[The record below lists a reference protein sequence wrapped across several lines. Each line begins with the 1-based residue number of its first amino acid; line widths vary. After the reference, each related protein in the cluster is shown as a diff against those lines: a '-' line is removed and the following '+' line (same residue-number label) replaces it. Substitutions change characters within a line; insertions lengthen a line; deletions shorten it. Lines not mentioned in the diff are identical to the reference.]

1 MTEPQLVIGGATN
14 GLASTPRV
22 KTHTSTKR
30 PVGASTPAVV
40 PGKRSNPLLLF
51 RGKRNIPAIPND
63 MDHKRTGYR
72 LVNSVQVKNVL
83 GRTVRPSLHSLPQGN
98 RFHVETQK
106 ISPVAALSHDA
117 RLNGGHVQ
125 SSSPEHPRGPPE
137 IEEFPPAHSL
147 AQITHASGQNIEHA

>member
-1 MTEPQLVIGGATN
+1 MGAATKFA
-14 GLASTPRV
+14 ASTPPGKHHPSQK
-22 KTHTSTKR
+22 KT
-30 PVGASTPAVV
+30 GGDQIPAVV

-106 ISPVAALSHDA
+106 ISPVPALSHEA

-125 SSSPEHPRGPPE
+125 ASSPEHPRGPPE
-137 IEEFPPAHSL
+137 IEECPPADCL